1 MRADGLKSEK
11 LRKMAETT
19 EDESRQTEVVEGLED
34 GGDGGGCECNGIAE
48 GGSD

>member
-1 MRADGLKSEK
+1 MRVDGLKSEK

-19 EDESRQTEVVEGLED
+19 EDESRQIEVVEGLED
-34 GGDGGGCECNGIAE
+34 GGDGGGCECDGIAE